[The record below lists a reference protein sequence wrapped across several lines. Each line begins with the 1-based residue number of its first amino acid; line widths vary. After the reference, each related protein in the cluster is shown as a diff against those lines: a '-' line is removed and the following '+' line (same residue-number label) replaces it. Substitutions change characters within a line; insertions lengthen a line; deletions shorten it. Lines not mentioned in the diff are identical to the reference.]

1 MHSWQESLQLLFCKR
16 LLFAH
21 ALRRIVKL
29 PVVEAVFPGKCCSLS
44 LLLHYFGLG
53 AFSCRVLTFVWV
65 PINGMRFSL
74 HVGVKFVRHVGVPEV
89 AVSLM
94 AGGE

>member
-1 MHSWQESLQLLFCKR
+1 MHVSLATEEPGAWYLFLCD
-16 LLFAH
+16 LTM
-21 ALRRIVKL
+21 
-29 PVVEAVFPGKCCSLS
+29 
-44 LLLHYFGLG
+44 FGQ
-53 AFSCRVLTFVWV
+53 R
-65 PINGMRFSL
+65 PIERQFSL